1 MPDGRRRAGDEAVA
15 RWFPDTLGGVGR
27 RGKRFS
33 GAFWRGCAVIVV
45 LSVVSFSMLVSGGY
59 SRGVTA
65 PGADP
70 LLSVCFTAVLAGIAF
85 IALWRWE
92 RRNHDAQ

>member
-1 MPDGRRRAGDEAVA
+1 M
-15 RWFPDTLGGVGR
+15 GR
-27 RGKRFS
+27 RGQRLS
-33 GAFWRGCAVIVV
+33 GGFWRGCAAIVV
-45 LSVVSFSMLVSGGY
+45 LSIVSFSMLVSGGY

-70 LLSVCFTAVLAGIAF
+70 LLAVLFTALLAGIAF

-92 RRNHDAQ
+92 QRNPDRQ

>member
-1 MPDGRRRAGDEAVA
+1 
-15 RWFPDTLGGVGR
+15 
-27 RGKRFS
+27 
-33 GAFWRGCAVIVV
+33 VIVV

-70 LLSVCFTAVLAGIAF
+70 LLAVLLTALLSGLAF
-85 IALWRWE
+85 VALWRWE
-92 RRNHDAQ
+92 QRNHDRR